1 MLEAV
6 QVVHDLKIVHSDLK
20 PANFLL
26 VEGSL
31 KLIDFGIANAIAND
45 TTNVHREGQLG
56 TANYMSPE
64 AISSNPT
71 AGGCR
76 KLGKPSDVWSL
87 GCILYQMVYGRSP
100 FSDVANVFQ
109 KLAVI
114 SNPDYQ
120 INFPLTIRSPLHSR
134 KAQLNPLPPATSQVQ
149 STSGAG
155 AGAGAAGDGA
165 ITVPT
170 TLGTEASNTG
180 AASSPLPESAPVVP
194 TTVGID
200 PNLIRVMKGC
210 LAHKVA
216 DRMTIP
222 ELLADPFLHPYKS
235 TPAASSSSSPNLG
248 LGLSG
253 AGTATEAGSGDPVMM
268 DIDTLQ
274 QVMQASMV
282 FAASQATSNSNGSS
296 SSSTC
301 GSEVIDKEMVKSAT
315 EQVWRQLQAKMKSGN
330 TGGEFFISD

>member
-6 QVVHDLKIVHSDLK
+6 QVVHDFKIVHSDLK

-64 AISSNPT
+64 AISSNPA

-87 GCILYQMVYGRSP
+87 GCILYQMIYGRSP
-100 FSDVANVFQ
+100 FSDVTNVFQ

-120 INFPLTIRSPLHSR
+120 IKFPLTVRSPLCPR
-134 KAQLNPLPPATSQVQ
+134 KEQPNPLPPAPSQTQ
-149 STSGAG
+149 TTSGAG
-155 AGAGAAGDGA
+155 AGAGAGDGA
-165 ITVPT
+165 ITVAT
-170 TLGTEASNTG
+170 TLGTDASNPG
-180 AASSPLPESAPVVP
+180 AESSPLPESPPVVP
-194 TTVGID
+194 TTVDVD
-200 PNLIRVMKGC
+200 PNLIRIMKGC
-210 LAHKVA
+210 LAYKVA

-222 ELLADPFLHPYKS
+222 ELLADPFLHPYNS
-235 TPAASSSSSPNLG
+235 TPATSSSSPEVG

-253 AGTATEAGSGDPVMM
+253 AGPATEAGSGDSVMM

-282 FAASQATSNSNGSS
+282 FAANQATSNSNGSS
-296 SSSTC
+296 TSARGT
-301 GSEVIDKEMVKSAT
+301 ELIDKEVIESVTA
-315 EQVWRQLQAKMKSGN
+315 QVWRQLQAKKKSGN
-330 TGGEFFISD
+330 TDGRFIISD